1 MNLKKRDDEKNKTEL
16 MNPKVDFVFKLLFGN
31 EKDTSFLI
39 SFLNAALG
47 LTGEKAIKSVIIKNP
62 VNDRQTE
69 EDKLSIMDVKAETN
83 DETMINIEIQLRDQH
98 NMRQRTLYHLSKMI
112 AERLNKGE
120 YYKEIAKTV
129 AINILN
135 FDLLGEEIRFHNK
148 FRFLETQ
155 THKEL
160 TDVAEIHFME
170 LPVLRRYIE
179 KNKENITNIIGKE
192 KLLDWLLFIDNP
204 NSEYTKLVENADEA
218 IGRAKE
224 MLRTLSADEKLH
236 EEYLARE
243 KAIMDHYA
251 SLKAAEKYGEERGE
265 KRGEERKAIKIARR
279 MLKDGMSIEII
290 CKYTGLSEE
299 K

>member
-1 MNLKKRDDEKNKTEL
+1 MNQTEL
-16 MNPKVDFVFKLLFGN
+16 MTPKIDFVFKLIFGN

-39 SFLNAALG
+39 SFLNAALD
-47 LTGEKAIKSVIIKNP
+47 LTGEKAIKSVIIKSP
-62 VNDRQTE
+62 INDRQTE
-69 EDKLSIMDVKAETN
+69 EDKLSIMDIKAQTN

-112 AERLNKGE
+112 TERLNKGE
-120 YYKEIAKTV
+120 DYQKIAKTV
-129 AINILN
+129 AINILD
-135 FDLLGEEIRFHNK
+135 FDLLGEETRFHNVFSLRERK
-148 FRFLETQ
+148 

-160 TDVAEIHFME
+160 TDIAEIHFME

-179 KNKENITNIIGKE
+179 HNKEDITELIGKE
-192 KLLDWLLFIDNP
+192 KLLDWLLFIDAP
-204 NSEYTKLVENADEA
+204 DSEYTKLAENSDET

-224 MLRTLSADEKLH
+224 MLRTLSKDEKLR

-251 SLKAAEKYGEERGE
+251 SLKAAERYGREQGREEG
-265 KRGEERKAIKIARR
+265 KLQIAAQ
-279 MLKDGMSIEII
+279 MLKDGMSIELI

-299 K
+299 IIKQAVENNKQ